1 MSASVDYLAIALI
14 TVLTAFCA
22 NISQKF
28 GDELVKYI
36 RYRLEL
42 YRKYKVNQNINK
54 D

>member
-1 MSASVDYLAIALI
+1 MAMSASVDYVAIALI
-14 TVLTAFCA
+14 TVLTAFCT

-36 RYRLEL
+36 RQLIKSYRAN
-42 YRKYKVNQNINK
+42 RNINK